1 MTIATESLA
10 WHAITAEEALQR
22 LDVDPR
28 DGLSGAEAARRLQR
42 DGPNRLAEARREPRW
57 KAFLRQF
64 KDLLILILLLAAVV
78 SFVVTREWET
88 PVVIAAVVL
97 LNATIGFVQ
106 ESRAEASLEA
116 LKKMLVTTAAVR
128 RDGQMGN
135 VDAVELVTGDVV
147 VIQAGDRV
155 PADGRL
161 LVSTGLEVQE
171 ASLTGEAQPV
181 VKSATEAVDPHAPLG
196 DRSDVVFM
204 NTTVTR
210 GHAEFVVT
218 ATGMNTE
225 IGRIAGMLHEA
236 EPEPTPLQRQIAGL
250 SRTLAFI
257 AGGVIAVVFA
267 LGLVRGE
274 AFGDLFVSAVSL
286 AVAAI
291 PEGLPAVVAFT
302 LAMGTTRLARRGAI
316 VKRLASVETL
326 GSTSQICTD
335 KTGTLT
341 LNQMTARELR
351 LASRRFTVSGEGY
364 ATEGRIRSTDGSPLP
379 DTLEDALI
387 AMALCTDAELRDGEV
402 IGDPTD
408 GALLVLAEKGG
419 IDTTVLRQELPR
431 VREVPFDSDYKFMA
445 TFHRWTNAE
454 GQDVIRCFIKGAPD
468 VLARRANRCFGSSGI
483 VSFDDDTRD
492 RFARGNT
499 QLAEQGMRVIAVGV
513 EDFTPAD
520 VEVVPDPKLLID
532 EIVLVAL
539 VGIVD
544 PPRPEA
550 KQAITECREAGIRV
564 RMITGDHAVTAGA
577 IAGQLGIPGDAVTG
591 AALDAVASDED
602 LGRRLDDIG
611 VVARVSPEHKIRIVR
626 VLQARSD
633 VVAMTGDGVNDAPA
647 LRKADIGVAMGI
659 TGTEVTKEAAT
670 MILTDDNFAT
680 IVRAVREGRGIYDN
694 IVKFTRFQLSTAL
707 GFVLT
712 FLAASVTG
720 IAGGTPFTALQIL
733 FVNLVM
739 DGPPAMSLGVDPVSP
754 DAMHRPPRPRRE
766 RILTRMRL
774 FRILL
779 ASTVMAAGTLAV
791 LELAPGPE
799 PQLDVPTTA
808 GTMAFAT
815 FVFFQ
820 VFNMLNVRHDVRSV
834 FSRETLENTS
844 AFVATAVVVVLL
856 VLLVEM
862 GVMHELFNTRDLTS
876 WQWLVCV
883 AVGSG
888 ILWAGE
894 LVKLVLRARARRL
907 AG

>member
-1 MTIATESLA
+1 MTVATESLA

-28 DGLSGAEAARRLQR
+28 DGLSAAEAARRLQR

-64 KDLLILILLLAAVV
+64 KDLLIVILLIAAVV

-128 RDGQMGN
+128 RDGRMAS
-135 VDAVELVTGDVV
+135 VDAAELVTGDVV
-147 VIQAGDRV
+147 AVQAGDRV

-181 VKSATEAVDPHAPLG
+181 AKSATAQVDPYAPLG
-196 DRSDVVFM
+196 DRSDVLFM

-236 EPEPTPLQRQIAGL
+236 EPEPTPLQRQIGAL
-250 SRTLAFI
+250 SRTLALI
-257 AGGVIAVVFA
+257 AGAVIAVVFA

-274 AFGDLFVSAVSL
+274 AFGELFVSAVSL

-364 ATEGRIRSTDGSPLP
+364 STEGRIRSTDGSPLP
-379 DTLEDALI
+379 ETLEDTLI

-402 IGDPTD
+402 IGDPTE

-419 IDTTVLRQELPR
+419 IDTTALRQERPR

-445 TFHRWTNAE
+445 TFHRWTNAA
-454 GQDVIRCFIKGAPD
+454 GQDVMRCFIKGAPD
-468 VLARRANRCFGSSGI
+468 VLARRANRCFGGSGI
-483 VSFDDDTRD
+483 VQFDDDIRE

-513 EDFTPAD
+513 QDFTPTD

-550 KQAITECREAGIRV
+550 KQAIAECREAGIRV
-564 RMITGDHAVTAGA
+564 RMITGDHAVTAGT
-577 IAGQLGIPGDAVTG
+577 IAAQLGIPGEAATG
-591 AALDAVASDED
+591 AALDAIASDED
-602 LGRRLDDIG
+602 LSRRLDDIG

-626 VLQARSD
+626 ALQARGD

-712 FLAASVTG
+712 FLAASITG
-720 IAGGTPFTALQIL
+720 IAGGAPFTALQIL
-733 FVNLVM
+733 FVNLIM

-754 DAMHRPPRPRRE
+754 DAMRRPPRPRRE

-820 VFNMLNVRHDVRSV
+820 VFNMLNVRNDLRSV
-834 FSRETLENTS
+834 FSRETLDNTS

-894 LVKLVLRARARRL
+894 LVKLVLRARARRRT
-907 AG
+907 A